1 MIATLLAVLAQI
13 QTELREKTPEVR
25 ILLRVKGSDPD
36 PVVSVR
42 RRVATAR
49 DGAMGESWA
58 DSAGLLAEA
67 QRGELRAEL
76 TLPHAG
82 TYRVEFGRDSVQVR
96 VSRTE
101 LRAWKEDVDQLRA
114 IIRRLEEVAEAIDQ
128 AGATPPRSLVS
139 LLRRRLAGE
148 RDKMRRL
155 GPDFYATPRVLEEM
169 IDALYTYRSFVAL
182 PARPSEEA
190 KKGYDGRPVEHK
202 DDAAACSMVKPLR
215 EILSH
220 EGALL
225 LLEELDLL
233 LPLSRPDPAEVRIVR
248 WRDRARAIEELRKC
262 CQALETLPGI
272 DALLQDALGGAEP
285 DALRPRL
292 EKEREALL
300 KF

>member
-1 MIATLLAVLAQI
+1 MIVLLIAVFAQI
-13 QTELREKTPEVR
+13 QTEVREKTAEVR
-25 ILLRVKGSDPD
+25 IFLRVKGSDPD

-58 DSAGLLAEA
+58 ESAGVPAEA

-76 TLPHAG
+76 TLPHPG
-82 TYRVEFGRDSVQVR
+82 TYRVEFGGDSVQVR

-101 LRAWKEDVDQLRA
+101 LRAWKEDLDQLRA
-114 IIRRLEEVAEAIDQ
+114 IIRRLEEIAEAIDQ
-128 AGATPPRSLVS
+128 AGATPPRSLVAS
-139 LLRRRLAGE
+139 LRRRLAGD
-148 RDKMRRL
+148 RDKIRRM
-155 GPDFYATPRVLEEM
+155 GPDFHATSRVLEEV

-182 PARPSEEA
+182 PARPPEQA
-190 KKGYDGRPVEHK
+190 KTGYDGRPVEKK
-202 DDAAACSMVKPLR
+202 DEETACAMVKPLR
-215 EILSH
+215 GLLAR

-248 WRDRARAIEELRKC
+248 WRDRSRAIEELRKG
-262 CQALETLPGI
+262 CQALESFPGI
-272 DALLQDALGGAEP
+272 DALLRDALGGAEP